1 MEENQVSLAE
11 GIIINRIYIIRNKRV
26 MIDRDLADLYGVE
39 TRVLN
44 QSVRRNIGRFPHDFM
59 FQLTDQEFN
68 NWISQFVI
76 SNSKQMGLRKNP
88 LVFTEQGVAMLS
100 GILNSSR
107 AIAVNIAIMRA
118 FVLIREYLESNKEL
132 AMKIQE
138 LENSLSHHDK
148 QITLILQA
156 IKDLI
161 SNKAEQVKTR
171 RPLGY

>member
-1 MEENQVSLAE
+1 
-11 GIIINRIYIIRNKRV
+11 
-26 MIDRDLADLYGVE
+26 MIDRDLADLYVVE

-44 QSVRRNIGRFPHDFM
+44 QSLRRNIGRFPRDFM

-107 AIAVNIAIMRA
+107 ACLLYTSPSPR
-118 FVLIREYLESNKEL
+118 
-132 AMKIQE
+132 
-138 LENSLSHHDK
+138 D
-148 QITLILQA
+148 
-156 IKDLI
+156 
-161 SNKAEQVKTR
+161 
-171 RPLGY
+171 